1 MPNEEAAAL
10 KLTEGLIT
18 TEGLSVQVVGHLVP
32 IVTIDLDATHT
43 VYFEHHTILAK
54 GPDLQIGLMSVRGAL
69 RRLLAGLPVLL
80 TRASGPGRLSLS
92 RDGVGEIIALDLQ
105 GGEVDVLEHRFLA
118 ASASVEYS
126 AQRVRGV
133 KNLLG
138 SGTGFFMD
146 RFRGSGL
153 LLIHGFGNVVE
164 MELGPGESIDL
175 DPYAWLYKDASVRMD
190 THLVG
195 LTTGLF
201 GGSGFVM
208 SRFIGP
214 GRLAY
219 QSLDPTAPLEATT
232 E

>member
-1 MPNEEAAAL
+1 M
-10 KLTEGLIT
+10 KLTEGIT
-18 TEGLSVQVVGHLVP
+18 TSEGIHVRVEGHLVP
-32 IVTIDLDATHT
+32 IVELTLDQQHT

-54 GPDLQIGLMSVRGAL
+54 SPHLGVGLMSVKGAL
-69 RRLLAGLPVLL
+69 RRMLAGLPVLL
-80 TRASGPGRLSLS
+80 TRATGPGTVSLS
-92 RDGVGEIIALDLQ
+92 RDGVGEIVALDLK
-105 GGEVDVLEHRFLA
+105 GEEVDVLEHRFLA

-126 AQRVRGV
+126 AQRVRGI

-146 RFRGSGL
+146 RFRGNGL
-153 LLIHGFGNVVE
+153 VLMHGYGDVIE
-164 MELGPGESIDL
+164 TELAPSDSIDL

-190 THLVG
+190 THLVN

-208 SRFIGP
+208 SRFTGP

-219 QSLDPTAPLEATT
+219 QSMDPLAPLESTT

>member
-1 MPNEEAAAL
+1 V
-10 KLTEGLIT
+10 KLAEGIT
-18 TEGLSVQVVGHLVP
+18 TAEGIRVRVEGHLVP
-32 IVTIDLDATHT
+32 IVEIALDDRHT

-54 GPDLQIGLMSVRGAL
+54 SPRLGVGLMAVRGAL
-69 RRLLAGLPVLL
+69 RRMLAGLPVLL
-80 TRASGPGRLSLS
+80 TKASGPGTLALS
-92 RDGVGEIIALDLQ
+92 RDGVGELVALDLQ
-105 GGEVDVLEHRFLA
+105 GEEVDVMEHRFLA
-118 ASASVEYS
+118 ASAGVEY
-126 AQRVRGV
+126 AAVRVRGI

-138 SGTGFFMD
+138 SGSGFFMD

-153 LLIHGFGNVVE
+153 LLVHGYGDVIETV
-164 MELGPGESIDL
+164 LGDGESLDL
-175 DPYAWLYKDASVRMD
+175 DPFAWLYKDAAVRMD

-208 SRFIGP
+208 TRFTGP

-219 QSLDPTAPLEATT
+219 QSMDPLAPLEATS

>member
-1 MPNEEAAAL
+1 M
-10 KLTEGLIT
+10 KLNEGLVT
-18 TEGLSVQVVGHLVP
+18 SEGIKVDVAGHLVP
-32 IVTIDLDATHT
+32 IVSLALDTSHA

-54 GPDLQIGLMSVRGAL
+54 GIDLQVGLMPVRGAL
-69 RRLLAGLPVLL
+69 RRMLAGLPVLL
-80 TRASGPGRLSLS
+80 TKASGPGKLSLS
-92 RDGVGEIIALDLQ
+92 RDGVGEIVALDLQ
-105 GGEVDVLEHRFLA
+105 GEEVDVMEHRFLA
-118 ASASVEYS
+118 ASATVEYS
-126 AQRVRGV
+126 AQRVRGI

-146 RFRGSGL
+146 RFRGNGL
-153 LLIHGFGNVVE
+153 LLIHGYGDVLE
-164 MELGPGESIDL
+164 IELAAGESIDL
-175 DPYAWLYKDASVRMD
+175 DPYAWLYKDAAVRMD

-208 SRFIGP
+208 TRFTGP

-219 QSLDPTAPLEATT
+219 QSLDPLAPLEATS